1 MSYKEEVKLKVKK
14 RRSCKLLLT
23 ALIDEMKSIRE
34 YALIDLDKDTS
45 EDIIQQIDGA
55 LKKLQTVKELF
66 QQRGALLQAV
76 YVKTKRTHIEIDLPD
91 SSEESNEANDFN
103 NGESNKDIT

>member
-45 EDIIQQIDGA
+45 EDIIAQIDGA
-55 LKKLQTVKELF
+55 LKKLQTVKDLF
-66 QQRGALLQAV
+66 LQRGALLQAV
-76 YVKTKRTHIEIDLPD
+76 YVKPKRTHIEIDLPD
-91 SSEESNEANDFN
+91 LSSESDSVDS
-103 NGESNKDIT
+103 NGESDKDIT